1 VCLGKVRVVEKG
13 SSVDSV
19 RKGHMIWLVRHGE
32 SDWNVSGLVQG
43 QAEGPVLTAAG
54 REQAKRLAHSL
65 RRFPIR
71 KIVTSDLTRAV
82 ETASIIGQR
91 LRRHWDLV
99 PALRERNFGEA
110 QGTPLSSLHPE
121 WSGVDGGRVV
131 DADAFPPGGESVREL
146 RDRVVDF
153 FSQLAH
159 EERDGDVLVV
169 AHGGVIRVALAH
181 CDRIPVGHMPWS
193 HVPNAGLWSLSPRE
207 IRPPVLL

>member
-1 VCLGKVRVVEKG
+1 MRN
-13 SSVDSV
+13 
-19 RKGHMIWLVRHGE
+19 GHTIWLVRHGE

-54 REQAKRLAHSL
+54 REQAKRLAWSL

-71 KIVTSDLTRAV
+71 RIVTSDLTRAV
-82 ETASIIGQR
+82 ETASVIGQK
-91 LRRHWDLV
+91 LKRHCELV
-99 PALRERNFGEA
+99 PALRERNFGAA
-110 QGTPLSSLHPE
+110 QGTALSRLRPE

-131 DADAFPPGGESVREL
+131 DADASPPGGESVRHL

-153 FSQLAH
+153 FAQLAR
-159 EERDGDVLVV
+159 EEHDGDVLVV
-169 AHGGVIRVALAH
+169 THGGVIRVALAH
-181 CDRIPVGHMPWS
+181 CDRIPVMHMPWG